1 MDNIKKAIMTIIVT
15 LIVMVYTI
23 VNYMNGKIDFLMFI
37 VSMGIMGVPLLNM
50 INLLIQELKKR

>member
-50 INLLIQELKKR
+50 INLLVQELKKR